1 MHRSEAGRL
10 HVIAGPMFAGKTEE
24 LLRRVRR
31 SRLAGAR
38 VEVIGHALDTRAG
51 VDRLRTHL
59 GASLPARM
67 MSDPA
72 QLAVLLTGE
81 VPDLVAIDE
90 AQFFGPGLVPAIDAL
105 LDAGVQVEAAGLC
118 VTYDGDGFE
127 PVPTLM
133 ALAEEVV
140 KLTAVCTVCGRDA
153 AFHVRLAGSTGD
165 PRSATAEQVGGVESY
180 QARCRRHRDLRE
192 TGASGAPGAGS
203 APGAAS
209 TG

>member
-90 AQFFGPGLVPAIDAL
+90 VQFFGAGVLAAIDDL

-118 VTYDGDGFE
+118 VTYDGEPFE
-127 PVPTLM
+127 PVPALM
-133 ALAEEVV
+133 AVAEEVV
-140 KLTAVCTVCGRDA
+140 RLTAVCAVCGRDA
-153 AFHVRLAGSTGD
+153 AFHVRLAGSAGD
-165 PRSATAEQVGGVESY
+165 PHAVTAEQVGGIESY
-180 QARCRRHRDLRE
+180 QARCRTHRSAGD
-192 TGASGAPGAGS
+192 GAPRR
-203 APGAAS
+203 
-209 TG
+209 